1 MRAMWR
7 AAAAVG
13 AVCLAT
19 CLAACGSGAGSA
31 ASQASTQ
38 AATEPASQAGPRIVS
53 TVPAATLNL
62 TLIGA
67 ADRLVGVT
75 KYDTLY
81 LPAAQQDLPVVGDY
95 ETMNYERLVGLHPTA
110 VIVQTDVAR
119 LSPRLKELA
128 DAHQM
133 EVVNIKLDTLSDL
146 WETVRKI
153 GKVAGK
159 EAEAERAV
167 TRAQAELA
175 AIQKEH
181 AGAKRVRVVYALSE
195 NPVMVVGGKTF
206 VDEMLTMAG
215 AENVG
220 ATVGD
225 GWPIIGTEALAK
237 LAPDVLLVSAAGQPA
252 QVGGA
257 EDPRVAKWL
266 RLPMPAAK
274 AGRVYLITEGNSL
287 MASVEAPEHVR
298 RLAELIHGGA
308 AAATE
313 AGAGMGGGQ

>member
-1 MRAMWR
+1 MRAILR
-7 AAAAVG
+7 CVAAAG
-13 AVCLAT
+13 AVCLA
-19 CLAACGSGAGSA
+19 ACGEGGGGSA
-31 ASQASTQ
+31 ATTTA
-38 AATEPASQAGPRIVS
+38 PASEPSTTQAGPRIVS

-81 LPAAQQDLPVVGDY
+81 LPPAQQDLPVVGDY

-119 LSPRLKELA
+119 VSPRLTELA
-128 DAHQM
+128 ATHHI
-133 EVVNIKLDTLSDL
+133 EIVNIKLDTLADL

-159 EAEAERAV
+159 EAAAERAV
-167 TRAQAELA
+167 TEAQAELA
-175 AIQKEH
+175 EIQKQN
-181 AGAKRVRVVYALSE
+181 AGKKRVRVVYALSE

-206 VDEMLTMAG
+206 VDEMLNIAG

-225 GWPIIGTEALAK
+225 GWPMIGTEALAK
-237 LAPDVLLVSAAGQPA
+237 LAPEVLLVSAAGQPP
-252 QVGGA
+252 QVGGSN
-257 EDPRVAKWL
+257 DPRVEKWL
-266 RLPMPAAK
+266 RLPMPASEK
-274 AGRVYLITEGNSL
+274 GRVYLITEGNSL
-287 MASVEAPEHVR
+287 MASVEAPAHVR
-298 RLAELIHGGA
+298 RLAELIHAGEP
-308 AAATE
+308 AATQ